1 MGKENSRIKPSALSS
16 FDGHAQYGERLA
28 AHAPSFDD
36 HALHEECGVA
46 GILSFKKQDVTPLLY
61 RALIAL
67 QHRGQDAAGIA
78 AWDGKKKI
86 NLVRG
91 LGLVFDVFSE
101 KALSSLSGLA
111 GIGHTRY
118 PTIGAGGVEDAQ
130 PFVEKEPFGGIAL
143 AHNGNIAN
151 YGTVRSRLESGG
163 RAFCS
168 TCDADL
174 MLAVLVKHLKARGE
188 TPPSVSSIFKA
199 VSFSMDELDGSYSV
213 CAVTAR
219 GELVIYR
226 DPHAIRPLVWGKNDD
241 FIMFASESTALDIN
255 DIPLLGDVGAGEA
268 RIISPD
274 GKITTRQLI
283 AKPQPKH
290 CMFEFV
296 YFSRPDSV
304 AEGRLV
310 YNVRK
315 ELGRRLAK
323 TAPVKADIVVAVPD
337 TSRPAAEGYAQA
349 SGIPMEE
356 GLMKNRYV
364 GRTFIM
370 SNQALRSAAVKLK
383 LNAVKPLVAGKRVV
397 LIDDSIVRG
406 TTSGPILKLLRDAGA
421 TEIHLRIACPPTIA
435 PCFYG
440 VDLPTFTE
448 LVAANKSVEEIR
460 KMVGADSLAYVS
472 IEDLVG
478 AIGMKKEDLCLGCV
492 TGQYPTPL
500 GNEIA
505 AMLKKHGSDPN
516 VRVWEQAHPAKGKV
530 KGGLC

>member
-1 MGKENSRIKPSALSS
+1 MGNKHRAANPSAL
-16 FDGHAQYGERLA
+16 FPRT
-28 AHAPSFDD
+28 DD

-46 GILSFKKQDVTPLLY
+46 GVVSFSGRDVAPVLY

-67 QHRGQDAAGIA
+67 QHRGQDAAGMA
-78 AWDGKKKI
+78 VWDGKKKI
-86 NLVRG
+86 NLHKG
-91 LGLVFDVFSE
+91 LGLVSEAFDEHMLV
-101 KALSSLSGLA
+101 SLSGPV

-118 PTIGAGGVEDAQ
+118 PTIGSGRLEDAQ
-130 PFVEKEPFGGIAL
+130 PYMEKEPFGIAL

-151 YGTVRSRLESGG
+151 YGTIRSRMESDG
-163 RAFCS
+163 RVFCS

-174 MLAVLVKHLKARGE
+174 MLAVLIKHLKSALARDGSK
-188 TPPSVSSIFKA
+188 PPSSDALFKA
-199 VSFSMDELDGSYSV
+199 ISLSMDELDGSYSV

-268 RIISPD
+268 LIITQS
-274 GKITTRQLI
+274 GQVQKRQLI
-283 AKPQPKH
+283 AKPQASH
-290 CMFEFV
+290 CMFEYV

-304 AEGRLV
+304 AEGRFI

-323 TAPVKADIVVAVPD
+323 SAPAAADIVVAVPD
-337 TSRPAAEGYAQA
+337 TSRPAAEGYSSA

-370 SNQALRSAAVKLK
+370 ASQALRSSAVKLK
-383 LNAVKPLVAGKRVV
+383 LNAVRPLVAGKRVV

-421 TEIHLRIACPPTIA
+421 AEIHLRIACPPVLA

-440 VDLPTFTE
+440 VDIPTFTE
-448 LVAANKSVEEIR
+448 LPAAKKSVEEIR
-460 KMVGADSLAYVS
+460 QMVGADSLAYTT
-472 IEDLVG
+472 IDDLVG
-478 AIGMKKEDLCLGCV
+478 AIGMKKEELCLGCV
-492 TGQYPTPL
+492 TGKYPTPL
-500 GNEIA
+500 GNNIA
-505 AMLKKHGSDPN
+505 AMLKKRGSDPN
-516 VRVWEQAHPAKGKV
+516 VRVWEQAHPTKGKI
-530 KGGLC
+530 KGGSC